1 MKVFSFSKREQVILY
16 IFAAVLAV
24 YGVYEFVYA
33 PFQRKAI
40 QIDSQVE
47 AMERKLQ
54 KAYEMIRAG
63 EGLDER
69 IRGQFD
75 DMVLTK
81 TPEEEMSS
89 LLAEIEGLASEAK
102 IQIADMKPQP
112 VSAQDRI
119 FLFSVKLALNYD
131 LKTTMNFIRILQ
143 DAPHSLTVDEFS
155 FERASPDKGNLRCIL
170 FVSRLR
176 LRPI

>member
-16 IFAAVLAV
+16 IFTAVFVV
-24 YGVYEFVYA
+24 YGVFQFVHK
-33 PFQRKAI
+33 PFQREAI
-40 QIDSQVE
+40 QIDSQIE

-75 DMVLTK
+75 DMVLTR

-89 LLAEIEGLASEAK
+89 LLSELEGLASEAR

-112 VSAQDRI
+112 VRAQDRI
-119 FLFSVKLALNYD
+119 FVFSVQLTLDHD
-131 LKTTMNFIRILQ
+131 LKTTVNFIRLLQ
-143 DAPHSLTVDEFS
+143 EAPHALTIDEFS
-155 FERASPDKGNLRCIL
+155 FERASSAQGNLRCVL

-176 LRPI
+176 LRPM

>member
-1 MKVFSFSKREQVILY
+1 MKVFSFSKREQTIVYL
-16 IFAAVLAV
+16 FAAVLAV
-24 YGVYEFVYA
+24 YGVYEFVYR
-33 PFQRKAI
+33 PFQRKAV
-40 QIDSQVE
+40 QIDSQIEV
-47 AMERKLQ
+47 MERKLQ
-54 KAYEMIRAG
+54 KAYEMIRTG

-89 LLAEIEGLASEAK
+89 LLSELEGLASEAR

-112 VSAQDRI
+112 VRAQERI
-119 FLFSVKLALNYD
+119 FVFSVKLTLDHD
-131 LKTTMNFIRILQ
+131 LKTAVNFIRLLQ
-143 DAPHSLTVDEFS
+143 EAPLSLAVDEFS
-155 FERASPDKGNLRCIL
+155 FERASSAKGNLRCVL

-176 LRPI
+176 LRPM